1 MRVMKRSKG
10 KDGEEKKSQKAK
22 VPQPH
27 QKQDRTAQDVS
38 VQSGPNF

>member
-1 MRVMKRSKG
+1 MKRSKG
-10 KDGEEKKSQKAK
+10 KGGEERKKSQKAK